1 MSTPASTADPCS
13 LLTRSMRLHFGVL
26 GFLLFADLCPGC
38 EGQAQSTDPLESQ
51 TRAAQTAA
59 AGPAPEAPAAKPS
72 DGAATVSMRINR
84 APVIDNMT
92 ATLSPLEVTVE
103 VSLHATASDAD
114 GDRLTFA
121 WSSTCDGHF
130 VGDGPNPR
138 FTLQLTPASSSC
150 TFHVVAQDGAG
161 GSGQG
166 DLVVPVGSPVVI
178 ETGAPVVGLVFQSTD
193 VVEPGQTV
201 TLGIDAA
208 DANESLLVF
217 EWSATAGRLTD
228 QQDLQPQGQ
237 IPGRST
243 TTWTAPAEAGS
254 AWEVTVIVRNRAGA
268 ETSYV
273 FGNLR
278 QPG

>member
-1 MSTPASTADPCS
+1 MPK
-13 LLTRSMRLHFGVL
+13 
-26 GFLLFADLCPGC
+26 
-38 EGQAQSTDPLESQ
+38 
-51 TRAAQTAA
+51 
-59 AGPAPEAPAAKPS
+59 APSSVPS
-72 DGAATVSMRINR
+72 DGTATVSMRINR

-92 ATLSPLEVTVE
+92 AALSPLEVNVE
-103 VSLHATASDAD
+103 AGLLATASDAD
-114 GDRLTFA
+114 GDRLTFE

-130 VGDGPNPR
+130 VDNGPNPR
-138 FTLQLTPASSSC
+138 FTLQLAPASGSC
-150 TFHVVAQDGAG
+150 TFRVVAQDGAG

-166 DLVVPVGSPVVI
+166 DLVVPVGAPVVI

-217 EWSATAGRLTD
+217 EWRATAGRLTD
-228 QQDLQPQGQ
+228 QQDLQPEGQ
-237 IPGRST
+237 TPGKST
-243 TTWTAPAEAGS
+243 ITWTAPAEAGS
-254 AWEVTVIVRNRAGA
+254 AWEVTVVVRNRAGA

>member
-1 MSTPASTADPCS
+1 
-13 LLTRSMRLHFGVL
+13 
-26 GFLLFADLCPGC
+26 
-38 EGQAQSTDPLESQ
+38 
-51 TRAAQTAA
+51 
-59 AGPAPEAPAAKPS
+59 
-72 DGAATVSMRINR
+72 MRINR

-92 ATLSPLEVTVE
+92 ATPSPLEVNVE
-103 VSLHATASDAD
+103 AGLLATARDAD
-114 GDRLTFA
+114 GDNLTFA

-130 VGDGPNPR
+130 VGGGPNPR
-138 FTLQLTPASSSC
+138 FTLQLAPASGSC

-208 DANESLLVF
+208 DATESLLVF

-237 IPGRST
+237 TPGRST
-243 TTWTAPAEAGS
+243 ITWTAPAEADGD
-254 AWEVTVIVRNRAGA
+254 WDVTVVVRNRAGA
-268 ETSYV
+268 ETCYAFRV
-273 FGNLR
+273 LR

>member
-1 MSTPASTADPCS
+1 V
-13 LLTRSMRLHFGVL
+13 LTRSTRLHFGVL
-26 GFLLFADLCPGC
+26 GFLLVADLCPGC
-38 EGQAQSTDPLESQ
+38 DGQAQSPDPLESE
-51 TRAAQTAA
+51 TRAAKKTAA
-59 AGPAPEAPAAKPS
+59 ASTPETPVAIPS
-72 DGAATVSMRINR
+72 DGTATVSVRINQ

-92 ATLSPLEVTVE
+92 ATPSPLEVNVAA
-103 VSLHATASDAD
+103 SLLATASDAD
-114 GDRLTFA
+114 GDSLTFE
-121 WSSTCDGHF
+121 WSSACDGHF
-130 VGDGPNPR
+130 VDDGPNPR
-138 FTLQLTPASSSC
+138 FTLQLAPASASC

-193 VVEPGQTV
+193 VVEPDQTV

-208 DANESLLVF
+208 DANRSLLVF

-237 IPGRST
+237 TPGKST
-243 TTWTAPAEAGS
+243 MTWTAPAEAGS
-254 AWEVTVIVRNRAGA
+254 AWDVTVIVRNRAGA

-273 FGNLR
+273 FSNLR